1 MFRVTATA
9 DAMIYHLPPP
19 REPSDTASLSPD
31 LARLHALETITDSSQ
46 YLDGRAVSEES
57 KISLFG
63 DRRNLALHFSIRN
76 GNLRDFHLKKQAE
89 IKILKTFA
97 SSLPLSDAPSA
108 IEHITRL
115 MQRPLLCPTTVAGY
129 EFMLETVRGFSE
141 QTTHAE
147 FGAYLLHKHL
157 LEEAAIQQE
166 FLTSILPTLPLPEGF
181 EELSLP
187 ARCAMFAGASFTTNW
202 RGFGC
207 TPSSWHPSQLI
218 DRVFEVLTTLGPF
231 ALSGQFG
238 REFYRREPTV
248 VQRSPDDRDVWGW
261 RRGEFQEETRAPAK
275 MVIVIGAERI
285 PDSRVFYVDPSEG
298 TVQKVY
304 TVAYAALCG
313 RAFDLIFARHPR
325 GGYLPPPP
333 DGPGYALHGP
343 ATHPSRL
350 SRTPV

>member
-1 MFRVTATA
+1 MFRLTTT
-9 DAMIYHLPPP
+9 DNAMIYHLPPL
-19 REPSDTASLSPD
+19 REPSDTASLSPE
-31 LARLHALETITDSSQ
+31 LGRLHALETITDSSQ

-97 SSLPLSDAPSA
+97 SSLPLGDASSA
-108 IEHITRL
+108 IERITRL
-115 MQRPLLCPTTVAGY
+115 MQEASLCPTTVAGY
-129 EFMLETVRGFSE
+129 EFMLETVTGFSE
-141 QTTHAE
+141 QTAHTE
-147 FGAYLLHKHL
+147 FGAYLLHKQL
-157 LEEAAIQQE
+157 LEEISIQWK
-166 FLTSILPTLPLPEGF
+166 FLTSTLPTLPLPERF
-181 EELSLP
+181 EESPLS
-187 ARCAMFAGASFTTNW
+187 ARCAMFAGASFAINW

-238 REFYRREPTV
+238 REFYRGEPTV

-261 RRGEFQEETRAPAK
+261 RRGEFQEEARAPAN
-275 MVIVIGAERI
+275 MVIVIGAQRI
-285 PDSRVFYVDPSEG
+285 PDNRVFYVDPSEG

-313 RAFDLIFARHPR
+313 RAFDLIFARHPS
-325 GGYLPPPP
+325 GEHSPPPP
-333 DGPGYALHGP
+333 AGPGYALHGP